1 MLRLIS
7 QLTEQTLGKIDA
19 RLKRV
24 ELPVQ
29 VFWTGVDWI
38 QVAYV
43 CLIYICAG
51 RRKGNRTA
59 REK

>member
-38 QVAYV
+38 PVAYV
-43 CLIYICAG
+43 CLIYTCAG
-51 RRKGNRTA
+51 RRKGKRTA